1 MAIQDLGCSK
11 LWCKNQTFCSKVLA
25 LISLGVLRAKDSCE
39 SQARYRP
46 LAAGAHEMKR
56 PRIVEVLIR
65 AEC

>member
-1 MAIQDLGCSK
+1 LGEGVNQARLLRLK
-11 LWCKNQTFCSKVLA
+11 CKSQTFCSNVLA

-56 PRIVEVLIR
+56 PGSWRFDPG
-65 AEC
+65 